1 MQSVGFDVLPER
13 PNRGSWLAFVLLGLI
28 GVYLAASTF
37 AVTFGPVEAV
47 LLPLGIIAGVVG
59 FVEAYIDANRLDEME
74 ASG

>member
-1 MQSVGFDVLPER
+1 
-13 PNRGSWLAFVLLGLI
+13 VLLGLI

-37 AVTFGPVEAV
+37 AVTVGPVEAV

>member
-37 AVTFGPVEAV
+37 AV
-47 LLPLGIIAGVVG
+47 IAGVVG

-74 ASG
+74 ASR

>member
-1 MQSVGFDVLPER
+1 MKSVGFDVLPER
-13 PNRGSWLAFVLLGLI
+13 PNRGSWLAFVLLGPI

-37 AVTFGPVEAV
+37 VVTFGPVEAV

-59 FVEAYIDANRLDEME
+59 FVVAYIDANRLDEME